1 MTTKTGVWNLQQVRD
16 KQLQSLWAY
25 SAPGGDSGELYTWGY
40 NANGNLGLNDTT
52 TRSSPVQVP
61 GTTWIQLGDSTGY
74 SRTPLAIKSDGTMW
88 TWGSDYYGSHG
99 NNTTDAQYSSP
110 TQIPGTTWAYA
121 ACGQQ
126 SNAATRTD
134 GTLWVWGRNEY
145 GTTGSNNRT
154 NYSSPIQIPGTDWA
168 VDGPNKVGAG
178 YLQTGAIKTD
188 GTLWIW
194 GYGTHGTLAQ
204 NLGGNPAHR
213 SSPVQVPGTTWRS
226 IKIGTN
232 NVLATKTDGTL
243 WGWGRN
249 QHGELGQN
257 ADNPGI
263 SSPVQIPGTWSIN
276 VDTAGFSLLV
286 ASDGTLWGMG
296 ENSYGATGSG
306 DRVKYSSPVQVG
318 SDTTWS
324 KVSAGRYEST
334 AVKTDGTL
342 WTWGDNDYGMLGQ
355 NNRTR
360 YSSPVQ
366 VGSATNWVATVA
378 GYQTPNMGIRA

>member
-1 MTTKTGVWNLQQVRD
+1 MATQKGVWNLQQVRD
-16 KQLQSLWAY
+16 KELQDLWNY
-25 SAPGGDSGELYTWGY
+25 SAPGGDAGELYTWGY
-40 NANGNLGLNDTT
+40 NALGSLGLNDTT
-52 TRSSPVQVP
+52 QRSSPTQVP
-61 GTTWIQLGDSTGY
+61 GTTWVQLGDGTGY
-74 SRTPLAIKSDGTMW
+74 SKNPLAVKSDGTLW
-88 TWGSDYYGSHG
+88 TWGSDYYGSLG
-99 NNTTDAQYSSP
+99 LNEESVKYSSP
-110 TQIPGTTWAYA
+110 TQIPGTTWAYV

-126 SNAATRTD
+126 SNAATKTD

-145 GTTGSNNRT
+145 GSTGSNNRT

-168 VDGPNKVGAG
+168 VDGANKLATG

-188 GTLWIW
+188 GTLWVW
-194 GYGTHGTLAQ
+194 GYGTWGTLAQ
-204 NLGGNPAHR
+204 NTGGNPAHR

-226 IKIGTN
+226 IKMGEN
-232 NVLATKTDGTL
+232 NALATKTDGTL

-249 QHGELGQN
+249 QHGELGLN

-263 SSPVQIPGTWSIN
+263 SSPTQIPGTWSIN
-276 VDTAGFSLLV
+276 VDIAAFSLLV
-286 ASDGTLWGMG
+286 ASDGTLWGVG

-324 KVSAGRYEST
+324 KVSVGRYESS

-342 WTWGDNDYGMLGQ
+342 WAWGDNDYGQLSQ

-360 YSSPVQ
+360 YSSPTQ
-366 VGSATNWVATVA
+366 IGSATNWVATVA
-378 GYQTPNMGIRA
+378 GFETPNMGIRG